1 MTISIISAL
10 EAKDKLASGALLID
24 IRQPE
29 EYQREHIE
37 GAMLQPLSELQRQGL
52 DNKQVALFSTVNPVQ
67 EPVANRRFSNNWH
80 KSIIAKHIFFKMG

>member
-10 EAKDKLASGALLID
+10 EAKNRLASGALLID

-37 GAMLQPLSELQRQGL
+37 GAMLQPLSELQRQ
-52 DNKQVALFSTVNPVQ
+52 DCVK
-67 EPVANRRFSNNWH
+67 
-80 KSIIAKHIFFKMG
+80 